1 MNAINS
7 MSQPFKE
14 RTTMY
19 LVCGEALFD
28 FFSEEDASGLAS
40 KVNFKAIAGGS
51 PFNVA
56 VGLRRLGVDAAL
68 FAGLSTDYLGRRLQ
82 QVLQDEGVRPDYL
95 VDFAAP
101 TTLAMV
107 AVGANGSPHYSFRGE
122 GCADRQLKPEHL
134 PALGPEIRGLHIG
147 SFSLVVQP
155 IADTLLALVR
165 QESGQRLISLD
176 PNVRLNPEPNIELWR
191 SRIAT
196 LVELADLI
204 KVSDEDLSLL
214 YPEQDPARVIEGW
227 LQHRCQ
233 LVFLTR
239 GGEGATVFSRAHG
252 SWSMPASSV
261 KIADTVGAGDTF
273 QAALITWL
281 TEQQLDSIEGLQQL
295 GREQIDAMLRFAVRA
310 AALTCSKTGPDLPY
324 RQQLDLL

>member
-1 MNAINS
+1 
-7 MSQPFKE
+7 
-14 RTTMY
+14 MY

-28 FFSEEDASGLAS
+28 FFSEDDASGLAS

-56 VGLRRLGVDAAL
+56 VGLRRLGVEAAL

-122 GCADRQLKPEHL
+122 GCADRQLKTEHL
-134 PALGPEIRGLHIG
+134 PELGPEVRGLHIG

-165 QESGQRLISLD
+165 RESGNRLISLD
-176 PNVRLNPEPNIELWR
+176 PNVRLNPEPNIDLWR

-214 YPEQDPARVIEGW
+214 YPEQDPQRVIEGW

-239 GGEGATVFSRAHG
+239 GGEGATVFSKVHG
-252 SWSMPASSV
+252 SWSVPACSV

-281 TEQQLDSIEGLQQL
+281 TEQQLDSVEGVQSL
-295 GREQIDAMLRFAVRA
+295 GREQIDGMLKFAVQA
-310 AALTCSKTGPDLPY
+310 AALTCSKTGPDLPF
-324 RQQLDLL
+324 RHQLDLR

>member
-1 MNAINS
+1 
-7 MSQPFKE
+7 
-14 RTTMY
+14 MY

-28 FFSEEDASGLAS
+28 CFSENEVGGQAS

-56 VGLRRLGVDAAL
+56 VGLRRLGVNAAL

-82 QVLQDEGVRPDYL
+82 QVLCEEGVRTDYVL
-95 VDFAAP
+95 DFDAP

-107 AVGANGSPHYSFRGE
+107 ALGANGSPHYSFRGE
-122 GCADRQLKPEHL
+122 GCADRQLQLAHL
-134 PALGPEIRGLHIG
+134 PELNDEVRGLHIG

-165 QESGQRLISLD
+165 RESGKRLVSLD

-191 SRIAT
+191 SRIAE
-196 LVELADLI
+196 LVKHADLI

-214 YPEQDPARVIEGW
+214 YPDGDPHSVIEGW
-227 LQHRCQ
+227 LEHRCQ

-239 GGEGATVFSRAHG
+239 GGQGATVFSRRHG
-252 SWSMPASSV
+252 SWSTPASLTV
-261 KIADTVGAGDTF
+261 IADTVGAGDTF
-273 QAALITWL
+273 QAALIAWL
-281 TEQQLDSIEGLQQL
+281 TERQLDSVEGLKQL
-295 GREQIDAMLRFAVRA
+295 NREQIDAMLKFAIAA

-324 RQQLDLL
+324 RHQLEMR

>member
-1 MNAINS
+1 
-7 MSQPFKE
+7 
-14 RTTMY
+14 MY

-28 FFSEEDASGLAS
+28 FFSENDASGLAS

-56 VGLRRLGVDAAL
+56 VGLRRLGVNVAL
-68 FAGLSTDYLGRRLQ
+68 FAGLSTDYLGRRLL
-82 QVLQDEGVRPDYL
+82 QVLQDEGVQTGYL
-95 VDFAAP
+95 RDFAAP

-107 AVGANGSPHYSFRGE
+107 AVGADGSPHYSFRGE
-122 GCADRQLKPEHL
+122 GCADRQLKVEHL
-134 PALGPEIRGLHIG
+134 PELGPDVRGLHIG

-165 QESGQRLISLD
+165 RESGKRLISLD

-191 SRIAT
+191 SRVAT
-196 LVELADLI
+196 LVEHADMI
-204 KVSDEDLSLL
+204 KVSDEDLRLL

-239 GGEGATVFSRAHG
+239 GGEGATVFSRVHG
-252 SWSMPASSV
+252 SWSVPACAV

-273 QAALITWL
+273 QAALIAWL
-281 TEQQLDSIEGLQQL
+281 TEQQLDSIEGLREL
-295 GREQIDAMLRFAVRA
+295 SREQIEAMMRFAVQA
-310 AALTCSKTGPDLPY
+310 AALTCGKTGPDLPY
-324 RQQLDLL
+324 RKQLA

>member
-1 MNAINS
+1 
-7 MSQPFKE
+7 
-14 RTTMY
+14 MY

-28 FFSEEDASGLAS
+28 FFSEDDASGLAS

-56 VGLRRLGVDAAL
+56 VGLRRLGVDSAL
-68 FAGLSTDYLGRRLQ
+68 FGGLSTDYLGRRLQ
-82 QVLQDEGVRPDYL
+82 QVLQEEGVRPDYL
-95 VDFAAP
+95 LDFAAP

-122 GCADRQLKPEHL
+122 GCADRQLSLTHL
-134 PALGPEIRGLHIG
+134 PTLGPEVRGLHIG

-155 IADTLLALVR
+155 IADTLLALVQR
-165 QESGQRLISLD
+165 ESGKRLITLD

-191 SRIAT
+191 ERIAT
-196 LVELADLI
+196 LVQLADLI

-214 YPEQDPARVIEGW
+214 YPEQDPQHVIEGW
-227 LQHRCQ
+227 LEHRCQ
-233 LVFLTR
+233 VVFLTR
-239 GGEGATVFSRAHG
+239 GGEGASVFSRAHG
-252 SWSMPASSV
+252 SWSAPACSV

-281 TEQQLDSIEGLQQL
+281 TEQGLDSVEGVQQL
-295 GREQIDAMLRFAVRA
+295 AREQIDAMLKFAVQA

-324 RQQLDLL
+324 RHQLT

>member
-1 MNAINS
+1 
-7 MSQPFKE
+7 
-14 RTTMY
+14 MY

-28 FFSEEDASGLAS
+28 FFSEDDASGLAS

-68 FAGLSTDYLGRRLQ
+68 FGGLSTDYLGRRLQ
-82 QVLQDEGVRPDYL
+82 QVLQDEGVRADYL

-107 AVGANGSPHYSFRGE
+107 AVGANGSPQYSFRGE

-134 PALGPEIRGLHIG
+134 PELGPEVRGLHIG

-155 IADTLLALVR
+155 IADTLLALVQR
-165 QESGQRLISLD
+165 ESGKRLISLD
-176 PNVRLNPEPNIELWR
+176 PNVRLNPEPNIDLWR

-214 YPEQDPARVIEGW
+214 YPEQDPQRVIEGW

-239 GGEGATVFSRAHG
+239 GGEGATVFSRNHG
-252 SWSMPASSV
+252 SWSVPACSV

-281 TEQQLDSIEGLQQL
+281 TEQQMDSVEGVRTLA
-295 GREQIDAMLRFAVRA
+295 REQIDGMLKFAVQA

-324 RQQLDLL
+324 RQQLVLG

>member
-1 MNAINS
+1 
-7 MSQPFKE
+7 
-14 RTTMY
+14 MY

-28 FFSEEDASGLAS
+28 FFSEDDASGLAS

-56 VGLRRLGVDAAL
+56 VGLRRLGVEAAL

-82 QVLQDEGVRPDYL
+82 QVLQDEGVRADYL

-122 GCADRQLKPEHL
+122 GCADRQLKLEHL
-134 PALGPEIRGLHIG
+134 PELGPEVRGLHVG

-165 QESGQRLISLD
+165 RESGKRLISLD

-196 LVELADLI
+196 LIELADLI

-214 YPEQDPARVIEGW
+214 YPEQDPQRVIEGW
-227 LQHRCQ
+227 LQHRCE

-239 GGEGATVFSRAHG
+239 GGEGATVFSRVHG
-252 SWSMPASSV
+252 SWSVPACSV

-281 TEQQLDSIEGLQQL
+281 TEQQLDSVEGLKRLSQM
-295 GREQIDAMLRFAVRA
+295 QIDAMLKFAVSA

-324 RQQLDLL
+324 RQQLA

>member
-1 MNAINS
+1 
-7 MSQPFKE
+7 
-14 RTTMY
+14 MY

-28 FFSEEDASGLAS
+28 FFSENDASGLAS

-56 VGLRRLGVDAAL
+56 VGLRRLGVEAGL
-68 FAGLSTDYLGRRLQ
+68 LAGLSTDYLGRRLL
-82 QVLQDEGVRPDYL
+82 QVLQDEGVCTDYL
-95 VDFAAP
+95 RDFDAP
-101 TTLAMV
+101 STLAMV
-107 AVGANGSPHYSFRGE
+107 AVGAIGSPQYSFRGE

-134 PALGPEIRGLHIG
+134 PTLGPEVRGLHIG

-165 QESGQRLISLD
+165 RESGKRLISLD

-191 SRIAT
+191 ERIAT
-196 LVELADLI
+196 LVEMADLI
-204 KVSDEDLSLL
+204 KVSDEDLHLL
-214 YPEQDPARVIEGW
+214 YPGQDPARVIDGW

-252 SWSMPASSV
+252 SWSIPALSV

-273 QAALITWL
+273 QAALIAWL
-281 TEQQLDSIEGLQQL
+281 TEHQLDSVEGVMRLSREEINGML
-295 GREQIDAMLRFAVRA
+295 GFAVQA
-310 AALTCSKTGPDLPY
+310 AAITCSKTGPDLPY
-324 RQQLDLL
+324 RHQIDVG

>member
-1 MNAINS
+1 
-7 MSQPFKE
+7 
-14 RTTMY
+14 MY

-28 FFSEEDASGLAS
+28 FFSETEADGPASQ
-40 KVNFKAIAGGS
+40 VNYKAIAGGS

-56 VGLRRLGVDAAL
+56 VGLRRLGVESAL

-82 QVLQDEGVRPDYL
+82 RVLLDEGVSDQYL
-95 VDFAAP
+95 LDFDAP

-122 GCADRQLKPEHL
+122 GCADRQLSANHL
-134 PALGPEIRGLHIG
+134 PVLGPEVRGLHFG

-155 IADTLLALVR
+155 VADTLLALAQR
-165 QESGQRLISLD
+165 ESGQRLISLD
-176 PNVRLNPEPNIELWR
+176 PNVRLNPQPDIELWR

-196 LVELADLI
+196 LVKYADLI

-214 YPEQDPARVIEGW
+214 YPEAEPAAVIDGW

-239 GGEGATVFSRAHG
+239 GGQGATVFSRQHG
-252 SWSMPASSV
+252 SWSLPASPV

-281 TEQQLDSIEGLQQL
+281 TEQQLDSIEGLHTL
-295 GREQIDAMLRFAVRA
+295 SRDQISAMLEFAIRA
-310 AALTCSKTGPDLPY
+310 AALTCGKTGPDLPY
-324 RQQLDLL
+324 RQQLG